1 MFKLTH
7 EYGGV
12 LVTFDIEEGATW
24 PEMFETFRKFL
35 QATGYNVPLGEIKID
50 LCEHICNCRSDCD
63 HGNSDSDMIGMQL
76 DEEVDM
82 ASQLDEEFSITTPG
96 RYKTRE
102 GIIINLHTINTDGSR
117 QHPCIGNVEGGIVNY
132 SWGIN
137 GNWLNYES
145 HFDIIEKID
154 DKQLTD
160 LE

>member
-1 MFKLTH
+1 MYKLTH

-12 LVTFDIEEGATW
+12 IVTFDVEEGATY
-24 PEMFETFRKFL
+24 PEMLDTFRKFL
-35 QATGYNVPLGEIKID
+35 NGTGYIVPMGNIEIKH
-50 LCEHICNCRSDCD
+50 EHVCSCKSDCD
-63 HGNSDSDMIGMQL
+63 HSNSASDMFDMQL
-76 DEEVDM
+76 DEENDM
-82 ASQLDEEFSITTPG
+82 ASQLDEEFSITTLG

-102 GIIINLHTINTDGSR
+102 GIIINLHTINTDGSC
-117 QHPCIGNVEGGIVNY
+117 QHPCIGNVEGDIVNY
-132 SWGIN
+132 SWEIN